1 MPKQK
6 VIMNNAILCTIDF
19 SEASKDVLK
28 YAVKLSKQFNSHI
41 TVLYT
46 YRLLSSLKGEAVEVK
61 KKIEEQAR
69 KNFSLLEQEILAGR
83 VSYDF
88 KVEVGFV
95 SNRVKEYAKTNGVIF
110 LVIGKKMNGSSKE
123 SFDELAE
130 NIQVP
135 LVIVP

>member
-1 MPKQK
+1 MD
-6 VIMNNAILCTIDF
+6 NTILCTIDF
-19 SEASKDVLK
+19 SEPSKDVLK
-28 YAVKLSKQFNSHI
+28 YAVNLSKQFNSHI

-46 YRLLSSLKGEAVEVK
+46 YRLLNSFNGEVVEIR
-61 KKIEEQAR
+61 KKIEAQA
-69 KNFSLLEQEILAGR
+69 KQDFSVLEQEVLVGSG

-88 KVEVGFV
+88 KIEVGFV
-95 SNRVKEYAKTNGVIF
+95 SNRVKEYAKKNGISF
-110 LVIGKKMNGSSKE
+110 LVMGKKMNGSNKE